1 MTDLN
6 RTTSLEQIDL
16 HIASLLNSNSTS
28 YWLKDML
35 RTGLTR
41 DPIGAATDAEQ
52 LFVILAHR
60 LEVILHESQT
70 PEPKLDCATL

>member
-16 HIASLLNSNSTS
+16 HIESLLNSNTTS
-28 YWLKDML
+28 EWLKSTL

-60 LEVILHESQT
+60 LEVILHESGT
-70 PEPKLDCATL
+70 PKPEILPT